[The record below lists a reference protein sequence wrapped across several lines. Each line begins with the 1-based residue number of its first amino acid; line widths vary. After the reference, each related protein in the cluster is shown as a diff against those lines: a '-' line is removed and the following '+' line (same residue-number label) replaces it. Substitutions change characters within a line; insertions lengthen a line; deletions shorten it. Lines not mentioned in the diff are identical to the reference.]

1 MTSLRESEV
10 ARSKLES
17 MVVDLSDKLKDCH
30 HQLGRVR
37 EGGEKVSHD
46 SGFRMLQHVWFRVQE
61 VPLGGGMS
69 AACARDQ
76 SAMKL

>member
-17 MVVDLSDKLKDCH
+17 MVVDLSDKLQDCH
-30 HQLGRVR
+30 HQLGRAR

-46 SGFRMLQHVWFRVQE
+46 LWLGVPQHLGVRV
-61 VPLGGGMS
+61 
-69 AACARDQ
+69 
-76 SAMKL
+76 